1 MSVLPNH
8 HQEFGLWSIRNL
20 SVEESRGSV
29 QSSPSQIA
37 SVDAVHA
44 SGLCKSI
51 DDRAVLEDVNL
62 RVEPGRAVALLGANG
77 AGKSTLLKVLATLTP
92 PTSGELSILGASV
105 NSNAAKLRAR
115 IGLIGHQ
122 SMLYRD
128 LSARQ
133 NLEFFGRLYGLRD
146 PKKRAGELLDAI
158 GLSARADDPVK
169 SFSRGMTQ
177 RVAIARALIHDPELL
192 LADEPFDGLDAPS
205 TALLEEMLTELHR
218 SGKTLILANHDIGQ
232 SLRLTEQTI
241 VLRDGRVVID
251 RPSKTLEPAS
261 VLAEMERP

>member
-1 MSVLPNH
+1 VSYLPI
-8 HQEFGLWSIRNL
+8 QLDATSASI
-20 SVEESRGSV
+20 
-29 QSSPSQIA
+29 A
-37 SVDAVHA
+37 DAVRA
-44 SGLCKSI
+44 NGICKSI
-51 DDRAVLEDVNL
+51 DDRAVLDNVNL
-62 RVEPGRAVALLGANG
+62 RVELGRAVALLGANG

-92 PTSGELSILGASV
+92 PTSGRLSILGSAVST
-105 NSNAAKLRAR
+105 NAAKLRAK

-146 PKKRAGELLDAI
+146 PKSRAAELLDAI
-158 GLSARADDPVK
+158 GLSSRADDPVK

-177 RVAIARALIHDPELL
+177 RVAIARALVHDPELL

-205 TALLEEMLTELHR
+205 AALLEQMLTDLHR
-218 SGKTLILANHDIGQ
+218 SGKTLILANHDIAQ

-241 VLRDGRVVID
+241 VLREGRVVID
-251 RPSKTLEPAS
+251 ERSKSLEPAV
-261 VLAEMERP
+261 VLVEMERL